1 MVLLK
6 NISVK
11 KRNLLWIIGIVGIV
25 ISIAYAQNISVK
37 AGYITKANLYSEI
50 STWRWGGIIGYVT
63 PGTLPESPDPFL
75 QHSITA
81 GVIDMINVSASNLKD
96 GKHYF
101 AALPYDT
108 ALTINVSKMRNI
120 TENDLEEFGIF
131 NATNFPIFHPNYYQN
146 SDNPKTTFCCYNET
160 ILISG
165 KPFTAFRIV
174 LKNNVRYYL
183 LKYQFNDSYALPLF
197 LVNISDYTCYDSS
210 TCQFEFMLPADK
222 TYQLYVLS
230 KEPAYDIKV
239 FVDGVE
245 TTDIPNT
252 GLPYNITT
260 VVYDIYT
267 QIPVPNKTIV
277 VFEDNGNNIFSPL
290 PIISTTSRVMAY
302 TESDS
307 KGRVQF
313 IISPT
318 PTLQEA
324 GIYSL
329 KVGILSTKDII
340 TNQKTLNILD
350 MELKGGKKYIS
361 PTELLDNSK
370 ATVVYMIQLED
381 SVYNWAQQRK
391 ANKYTIFVDTSGSYT
406 IRNESDELYYSSASI
421 QTGAV
426 NYISVIL
433 RSGGVDVP
441 GYVVPE
447 ETAGFIVMNPTYNPP
462 VVGPKNHTHKVFYI
476 PTGTG
481 FVIAPT
487 KMGPANS
494 EVKLY
499 VYDSN
504 YYLVATIPL
513 YIDKSTT
520 ITGNAVFYQNDDM
533 QAKIVKTIQ
542 VINTLYYA
550 YW

>member
-1 MVLLK
+1 MLLFK

-11 KRNLLWIIGIVGIV
+11 KRDLLGIIVVAGVLV
-25 ISIAYAQNISVK
+25 SIAYAQNISVK
-37 AGYITKANLYSEI
+37 AGYITRANLYSEI
-50 STWRWGGIIGYVT
+50 STWRWGGIIGYIT
-63 PGTLPESPDPFL
+63 LGTLPESANPFL
-75 QHSITA
+75 QHTITA
-81 GVIDMINVSASNLKD
+81 GVVDMINVSASNLKD

-108 ALTINVSKMRNI
+108 GITINVSRIKNI

-131 NATNFPIFHPNYYQN
+131 NVTNFPIFHPNYYQS
-146 SDNPKTTFCCYNET
+146 SDNPKATFCCYNET

-165 KPFTAFRIV
+165 MPFTAFRIV

-183 LKYQFNDSYALPLF
+183 LKYQLNDSLALPLF
-197 LVNISDYTCYDSS
+197 LVNISDYSCYNST
-210 TCQFEFMLPADK
+210 TCQFEFMLPAEK
-222 TYQLYVLS
+222 TYQFYVLPM
-230 KEPAYDIKV
+230 EPAYNIRV
-239 FVDGVE
+239 FIDGIE

-260 VVYDIYT
+260 IVYDIYT
-267 QIPVPNKTIV
+267 GEPAANKTV
-277 VFEDNGNNIFSPL
+277 VIFEDNGNNIFSPL
-290 PIISTTSRVMAY
+290 PLAQTTSRVLASAI
-302 TESDS
+302 SDANG
-307 KGRVQF
+307 KAEF

-318 PTLQEA
+318 ATLSEE
-324 GIYSL
+324 GSYSL
-329 KVGILSTKDII
+329 RVGLKISDEII
-340 TNQKTLNILD
+340 TNQKTLNVLD
-350 MELKGGKKYIS
+350 MELKGGKKYLS

-370 ATVVYMIQLED
+370 ATVVYMIQIED
-381 SVYNWAQQRK
+381 SIYNWAKQKK
-391 ANKYTIFVDTSGSYT
+391 ANKYTIFVDMNGTY
-406 IRNESDELYYSSASI
+406 IIKNESDGQYYSSAVI

-426 NYISVIL
+426 NYITVIL
-433 RSGGVDVP
+433 RSGGSNVT

-447 ETAGFIVMNPTYNPP
+447 ETAGFIVMNPTYNAP

-481 FVIAPT
+481 FVLSPT

-499 VYDSN
+499 VYDEN
-504 YYLVATIPL
+504 YFLVAEIPL
-513 YIDKSTT
+513 YINKDTS
-520 ITGNAVFYQNDDM
+520 ITGNAIFYRNDDM
-533 QAKIVKTIQ
+533 QAKIAKTIQ